1 MADPRLLDYDAK
13 HAEGAVR
20 SNDGSEEGDFSSI
33 DPHSGVKRGLQ
44 TRHVCRNC
52 NLNKMFD

>member
-1 MADPRLLDYDAK
+1 MADPRLPDYDAK

-20 SNDGSEEGDFSSI
+20 SNDGSEDGDFSSI

-44 TRHVCRNC
+44 TRHVRR
-52 NLNKMFD
+52 KIDISIASS